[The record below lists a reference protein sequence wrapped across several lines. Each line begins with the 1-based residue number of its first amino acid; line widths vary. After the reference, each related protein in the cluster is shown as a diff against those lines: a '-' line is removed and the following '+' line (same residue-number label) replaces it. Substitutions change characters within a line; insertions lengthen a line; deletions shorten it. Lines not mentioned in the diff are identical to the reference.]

1 MVARPRCV
9 TEAQVKRRRQSASQL
24 WIATEETPTARRI
37 REGYEL
43 EEAIKRAYQ
52 EIIATKGNKQ

>member
-1 MVARPRCV
+1 M
-9 TEAQVKRRRQSASQL
+9 KRRRQSASQL